1 MSKLAILSM
10 GALASMSTAAN
21 AAQRIAVPSYIYP
34 GPEWT
39 LFETSAPT
47 VGIAI
52 INPASGPGEAIDPNY
67 QRQIKEAQTHGI
79 KVLGYVTTSY
89 ANRDLA
95 KVEREID
102 TFEAWYHVDGIFLDE
117 AANSPSSLPYYAALK
132 THIVKLN
139 QHALT
144 IINPGTETI
153 EGYMAVADIVLTF
166 EGSFE
171 DYQSKYHAPDWV
183 SKYKSNR
190 FWHVVYKAATVDD
203 MKDVVRLSKERNA
216 GWVYV
221 TSELMPNPYG
231 KMPAEDYWL
240 AQVKAVR

>member
-1 MSKLAILSM
+1 M
-10 GALASMSTAAN
+10 GALASIASTAN

-34 GPEWT
+34 GPEWA
-39 LFETSAPT
+39 LFENSAPT
-47 VGIAI
+47 VAVAI
-52 INPASGPGEAIDPNY
+52 INPASGPGDAIDPNY
-67 QRQIKEAQTHGI
+67 QRQVKEAQTHGI

-95 KVEREID
+95 RVEREID

-117 AANSPSSLPYYAALK
+117 AANTPDKLPYYAKLK

-139 QHALT
+139 KHALT

-166 EGSFE
+166 EGSYE
-171 DYQSKYHAPDWV
+171 DYKKIYHQPDWV
-183 SKYKSNR
+183 SKYPAGK

-203 MKDVVRLSKERNA
+203 MKETVRLSKERNA

-231 KMPAEDYWL
+231 KMPTEAYWSAE
-240 AQVKAVR
+240 VTAVR